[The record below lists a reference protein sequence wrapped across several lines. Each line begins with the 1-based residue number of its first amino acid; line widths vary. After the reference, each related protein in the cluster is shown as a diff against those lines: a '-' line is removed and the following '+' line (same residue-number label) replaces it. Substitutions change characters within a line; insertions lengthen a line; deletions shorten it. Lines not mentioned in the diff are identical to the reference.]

1 MGEAR
6 LSPAGKRG
14 RSSRA
19 ADLQRQPLRAGHSS
33 PAGHRVPWVPGQ
45 WRECPLPRMGQTPHI
60 RQHSPTRHLLAA
72 SGPHPGLP
80 LPRLAP
86 QHTSMPTSTPH
97 HPLSA
102 AQQWGPGQ
110 TRSLCRSQLE
120 PVQRCRPLSSQGD
133 PCLRAHTLSP
143 VLLPS
148 PLPCRSWE
156 AQILFG
162 EEAPQM
168 LSDWAGSRH

>member
-1 MGEAR
+1 MGEAC

-14 RSSRA
+14 RSSEA
-19 ADLQRQPLRAGHSS
+19 ADLQGQPLWAGHSS
-33 PAGHRVPWVPGQ
+33 PAGHRAPWVPGL
-45 WRECPLPRMGQTPHI
+45 WRECRLPRMGQTLHV
-60 RQHSPTRHLLAA
+60 RQHSPTRRLLAA

-86 QHTSMPTSTPH
+86 QHTAMPTSTPH

-102 AQQWGPGQ
+102 AQQRGPGQ
-110 TRSLCRSQLE
+110 TRSVCRSQLE

-133 PCLRAHTLSP
+133 PRLRAHTPSP
-143 VLLPS
+143 VLLSS
-148 PLPCRSWE
+148 PQPCRPRE

-162 EEAPQM
+162 EEAPQAP
-168 LSDWAGSRH
+168 SGWAGSRR